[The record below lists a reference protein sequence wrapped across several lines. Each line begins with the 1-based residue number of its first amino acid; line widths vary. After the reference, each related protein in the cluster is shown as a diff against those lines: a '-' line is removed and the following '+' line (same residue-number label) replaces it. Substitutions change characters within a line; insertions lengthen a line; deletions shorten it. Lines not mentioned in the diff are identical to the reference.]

1 MARRG
6 GEKAEEAGGDRVE
19 QIVRRDGRI
28 YYGERPC
35 RDAEEAYELFR
46 NEYHASIGRQAF
58 LRLNRLGQRK
68 ERIHGFGFDFA
79 KRIDGSDFCGGG
91 TVFYRLAG
99 KVGISYL
106 RVFGLNDYGSV
117 PDEEFEQW
125 FDWALSRGSG
135 ALKLKRRLKRK

>member
-1 MARRG
+1 M
-6 GEKAEEAGGDRVE
+6 E

-35 RDAEEAYELFR
+35 RDAEEAYDFFR
-46 NEYHASIGRQAF
+46 NDYHASIGRQAF

-68 ERIHGFGFDFA
+68 ERVHGFGFDFA
-79 KRIDGSDFCGGG
+79 KRIGYNDSKRYG
-91 TVFYRLAG
+91 TVLYYLAG
-99 KVGISYL
+99 KMGISYL
-106 RVFGLNDYGSV
+106 RVFGINDYAAV

-135 ALKLKRRLKRK
+135 ALKLKRRLKRRK

>member
-1 MARRG
+1 M
-6 GEKAEEAGGDRVE
+6 E

-79 KRIDGSDFCGGG
+79 KPVGSGDEFRKYGTIHYGLLGRI
-91 TVFYRLAG
+91 
-99 KVGISYL
+99 GISYSRIFGIQEYG
-106 RVFGLNDYGSV
+106 RV
-117 PDEEFEQW
+117 PEEEFDGW
-125 FDWALSRGSG
+125 FDWAFSRGSG
-135 ALKLKRRLKRK
+135 ALKLRRRLKKINHSKE